1 VKHVLV
7 DKAVLDKLLRKAWD
21 MFELLAEDSG
31 YTERYLEPES
41 ELVMLAVQ
49 AGLRIPGPMAP
60 GTVPPAP
67 PHGRFQGS
75 VPCAP
80 CFRDERGKVRCSA
93 DGKVIYGT
101 QSAASKA
108 VALIA
113 QRHPMR
119 VYLGPCG
126 HWHLS
131 TDRKAL
137 TSGCGTVFIDDR
149 QES

>member
-1 VKHVLV
+1 MKHVLV
-7 DKAVLDKLLRKAWD
+7 DKAALERLLLDDWNMRHTLWG
-21 MFELLAEDSG
+21 ELSLSPDD
-31 YTERYLEPES
+31 P
-41 ELVMLAVQ
+41 LVTVAVQ
-49 AGLRIPGPMAP
+49 AGLRIPAPMDP

-67 PHGRFQGS
+67 PVGRFQGGT
-75 VPCAP
+75 PCAP

-101 QSAASKA
+101 ESAASKA

-113 QRHPMR
+113 QRHPMK
-119 VYLGPCG
+119 VYQGPCG
-126 HWHLS
+126 HWHLA

-137 TSGCGTVFIDDR
+137 TSGCGTVFVDDG